1 MLLFR
6 SSVVWVMDSTW
17 PWLMFTVALVPVVL
31 LWSLFRV
38 TAPTLEMMP
47 LTVSWVPVP
56 LSVRAPISLL
66 ATFTRLLLPVSSTAP
81 VILL

>member
-1 MLLFR
+1 MLLF
-6 SSVVWVMDSTW
+6 SSSALWVMDSTW
-17 PWLMFTVALVPVVL
+17 PWLMFTVALAPVVAVPL
-31 LWSLFRV
+31 LKV
-38 TAPTLEMMP
+38 TAPTLETMP
-47 LTVSWVPVP
+47 LTISWVPVP